1 MENTLLSLV
10 KKIHLASRCL
20 EEEIANWMQGVDKV
34 TNYKKVDRKLL
45 LSATQSQLVAS
56 KCIIR

>member
-10 KKIHLASRCL
+10 KNIHLASRCL

>member
-10 KKIHLASRCL
+10 KNIHLASRCL
-20 EEEIANWMQGVDKV
+20 EGEIANWMQGVDKV